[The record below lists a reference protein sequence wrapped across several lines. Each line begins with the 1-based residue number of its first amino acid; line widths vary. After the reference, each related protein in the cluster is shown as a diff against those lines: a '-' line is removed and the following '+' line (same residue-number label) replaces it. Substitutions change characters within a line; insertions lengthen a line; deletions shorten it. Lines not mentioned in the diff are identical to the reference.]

1 MMHADVRTSILMTL
15 LLLLLAQVLFNP
27 VLLSAIFALILLCLF
42 VSFKDET
49 KTVSK
54 IWIFALAILALMTI
68 YFKYQ
73 SFIGIEA
80 GVAVLSTFLFAKALE
95 TKNKRDVIILFN
107 FALFVGASSFLYS
120 QSIWMAIVILLC
132 LFSCLIGLYRL
143 QTSEFKQAQ
152 NQSSALKTDARHVG
166 KFLILALPFFI
177 LLFIFFPRLPP
188 LWHIPI
194 PEQKSVTG
202 MSDSMSP
209 GDIAQL
215 SQSSSLAFRI
225 IGNMNKLPSRNE
237 LYWRAMVLDQ
247 YDGRTWT
254 SSFVNQQPVLNHR
267 ISRKA
272 EQGFDYQYLAADS
285 SVMWIMGLE
294 KSIPKNPQYQLKRDW
309 SISPIRSVTRNQP
322 ITLHWLGD
330 AQLQGQ
336 GLSTPNLL
344 KKINT
349 QTNTQAQAQLDEK
362 SRQFALEM
370 FQKSGQLP
378 DQYVRNILQWYKNNE
393 FVYTLTPGLLG
404 ENRID
409 EFLFQSRQGFCEH
422 YASSFAML
430 MRYVGIPARVVIGY
444 QGGQLA
450 LDRASWEVRQ
460 LDAHA
465 WTEVQLNGKWQR
477 IDPTAIIAPQRI
489 DGGMQ
494 NYIENERTILGSK
507 EQKWKYRQFSMM
519 KNMRIWSDY
528 ASYQWQ
534 SKVVGYDAEKQQ
546 SWLSKLGLKTAYASI
561 LILFSSILLVMIFYF
576 SWIYYRNRQHS
587 SAYEHV
593 IQQFSKQLEKP
604 LRKQPAETFF
614 SWMHR
619 LAEGI
624 EEDEKRI
631 FIQTAEYYQQQQ
643 FSVVPTDQKTKQFKV
658 MLKTCAYALKN
669 NRKSLS

>member
-1 MMHADVRTSILMTL
+1 MIHADVRTSILITL
-15 LLLLLAQVLFNP
+15 LLLLIAQVFFSP
-27 VLLSAIFALILLCLF
+27 VLLSAILGVIMLCLF
-42 VSFKDET
+42 FSFKEES
-49 KTVSK
+49 KVVSK
-54 IWIFALAILALMTI
+54 IWTFALTILALATI
-68 YFKYQ
+68 YFTYQ

-95 TKNKRDVIILFN
+95 TKSKRDVIILFN

-143 QTSEFKQAQ
+143 QTSDFKHAS
-152 NQSSALKTDARHVG
+152 NPSAALKTDAKHVG

-209 GDIAQL
+209 GDIAEL

-225 IGNMNKLPSRNE
+225 IGNISKLPSRNE

-247 YDGRTWT
+247 YDGKTWT
-254 SSFVNQQPVLNHR
+254 SSFVNQQPIFTNT
-267 ISRKA
+267 ISRKT

-285 SVMWIMGLE
+285 RIMWIMGLE
-294 KSIPKNPQYQLKRDW
+294 KSIPKDPEYQLKQDGG
-309 SISPIRSVTRNQP
+309 ISPVRSITRNQP
-322 ITLHWLGD
+322 INLYWLGD
-330 AQLQGQ
+330 AQLQKQ
-336 GLSTPNLL
+336 GFSPNSLL
-344 KKINT
+344 KKIT
-349 QTNTQAQAQLDEK
+349 IQTPAQLDEQ

-370 FQKSGQLP
+370 FQQSGQLP
-378 DQYVRNILQWYKNNE
+378 DQYVRNILQWYKKND

-465 WTEVQLNGKWQR
+465 WTEVHLNGKWQR
-477 IDPTAIIAPQRI
+477 VDPTAIIAPQRI

-494 NYIENERTILGSK
+494 NYIENDRTILGNK
-507 EQKWKYRQFSMM
+507 EQKWKYRQFVVM

-534 SKVVGYDAEKQQ
+534 SKVIGYDADKQQ

-561 LILFSSILLVMIFYF
+561 LILLSSILLVVIFYF
-576 SWIYYRNRQHS
+576 VWIYYRNRQYG
-587 SAYEHV
+587 SAYERA
-593 IQQFSKQLEKP
+593 IQQFSKQLEEQ
-604 LRKQPAETFF
+604 LRKQPAETF
-614 SWMHR
+614 SAWMHR
-619 LAEGI
+619 LAAGI
-624 EEDEKRI
+624 EEDQHRI

-643 FSVVPTDQKTKQFKV
+643 FSSEFNDQQAVKFKG
-658 MLKTCAYALKN
+658 MLKTCASALKN
-669 NRKSLS
+669 HRKPLS

>member
-1 MMHADVRTSILMTL
+1 MIHADVRTSILITL
-15 LLLLLAQVLFNP
+15 LLLLIAQVFFNP
-27 VLLSAIFALILLCLF
+27 ALLSAIFALILLCLF
-42 VSFKDET
+42 FSFREEFKA
-49 KTVSK
+49 VSK
-54 IWIFALAILALMTI
+54 IWTFALTILALATI
-68 YFKYQ
+68 YFRYQ

-95 TKNKRDVIILFN
+95 TKTKRDVIILFN

-120 QSIWMAIVILLC
+120 QSIWMAIVIILC

-143 QTSEFKQAQ
+143 QTSEFKQAK
-152 NQSSALKTDARHVG
+152 NQSSTLKNDAKHVG

-194 PEQKSVTG
+194 PEQRGVTG

-225 IGNMNKLPSRNE
+225 IGNVNKLPSRNE

-254 SSFVNQQPVLNHR
+254 SSFVNQQPVLTNT
-267 ISRKA
+267 ISRKTK
-272 EQGFDYQYLAADS
+272 QGFDYQYLAADS
-285 SVMWIMGLE
+285 RVMWIMGLE
-294 KSIPKNPQYQLKRDW
+294 KSIPKDPQYQLKQDW
-309 SISPIRSVTRNQP
+309 GISPIRSITRNQP
-322 ITLHWLGD
+322 INLHWLGD

-336 GLSTPNLL
+336 GSSKANLL
-344 KKINT
+344 EKITT
-349 QTNTQAQAQLDEK
+349 QIPEQLDAQ

-370 FQKSGQLP
+370 FQQSEHLP
-378 DQYVRNILQWYKNNE
+378 DQYVRNILQWYKKND

-430 MRYVGIPARVVIGY
+430 MRYVGIPARIIIGY

-465 WTEVQLNGKWQR
+465 WTEVYLNGKWQR

-494 NYIENERTILGSK
+494 NYIENDRTILGNK
-507 EQKWKYRQFSMM
+507 EQKWKYRQFTVM
-519 KNMRIWSDY
+519 KNLRIWSDY

-534 SKVVGYDAEKQQ
+534 SKVIGYDAEKQQ
-546 SWLSKLGLKTAYASI
+546 SWLSKLGLKTAYAST
-561 LILFSSILLVMIFYF
+561 LILLSSILLVVMVYF
-576 SWIYYRNRQHS
+576 VWIYYRHRQYA
-587 SAYEHV
+587 SAYEHA
-593 IQQFSKQLEKP
+593 IQQFSKQLEEP

-614 SWMHR
+614 AWMHR
-619 LAEGI
+619 LAKATEQ
-624 EEDEKRI
+624 DQHRI
-631 FIQTAEYYQQQQ
+631 FMQAAEHYQQQR
-643 FSVVPTDQKTKQFKV
+643 FSAAPNSSHIKQFRE
-658 MLKTCAYALKN
+658 MLKTCTSALKKR
-669 NRKSLS
+669 RKHLS

>member
-1 MMHADVRTSILMTL
+1 MIHADVRTSILITL
-15 LLLLLAQVLFNP
+15 LLLLIAQVFFSP
-27 VLLSAIFALILLCLF
+27 VLLSAILGVIMLCLF
-42 VSFKDET
+42 FSFKEES
-49 KTVSK
+49 KVVSK
-54 IWIFALAILALMTI
+54 IWTFALTILALATI
-68 YFKYQ
+68 YFTYQ

-95 TKNKRDVIILFN
+95 TKSKRDVIILFN

-143 QTSEFKQAQ
+143 QTSDFKHAS
-152 NQSSALKTDARHVG
+152 NPSAALKTDAKHVG

-209 GDIAQL
+209 GDIAEL

-225 IGNMNKLPSRNE
+225 IGNISKLPSRNE

-247 YDGRTWT
+247 YDGKTWT
-254 SSFVNQQPVLNHR
+254 SSFVNQQPIFTNT
-267 ISRKA
+267 ISRKT

-285 SVMWIMGLE
+285 RIMWIMGLE
-294 KSIPKNPQYQLKRDW
+294 KSIPKDPEYQLKQDGG
-309 SISPIRSVTRNQP
+309 ISPVRSITRNQP
-322 ITLHWLGD
+322 INLYWLGD
-330 AQLQGQ
+330 AQLQKQ
-336 GLSTPNLL
+336 GFSPNSLL
-344 KKINT
+344 KKIT
-349 QTNTQAQAQLDEK
+349 IQTPAQLDEQ

-370 FQKSGQLP
+370 FQQSGQLP
-378 DQYVRNILQWYKNNE
+378 DQYVRNILQWYKKND

-465 WTEVQLNGKWQR
+465 WTEVHLNGKWQR
-477 IDPTAIIAPQRI
+477 VDPTAIIAPQRI

-494 NYIENERTILGSK
+494 NYIENDRTILGNK
-507 EQKWKYRQFSMM
+507 EQKWKYRQFVVM

-534 SKVVGYDAEKQQ
+534 SKVIGYDADKQQ

-561 LILFSSILLVMIFYF
+561 LILLSSILLVVIFYF
-576 SWIYYRNRQHS
+576 VWIYYRNRQYG
-587 SAYEHV
+587 SAYERA
-593 IQQFSKQLEKP
+593 IQQFSKQLEEQ
-604 LRKQPAETFF
+604 LRKQPAETF
-614 SWMHR
+614 SAWMHR
-619 LAEGI
+619 LAAGI
-624 EEDEKRI
+624 EEDQHRI

-643 FSVVPTDQKTKQFKV
+643 FSSEFNEQQAVKFKG
-658 MLKTCAYALKN
+658 MLKTCASALKN
-669 NRKSLS
+669 HRKPLS

>member
-1 MMHADVRTSILMTL
+1 MIHADVRTSILITL
-15 LLLLLAQVLFNP
+15 LLLLIAQVFFSP
-27 VLLSAIFALILLCLF
+27 VLLSAILAVIMLYLF
-42 VSFKDET
+42 FSFKEES
-49 KTVSK
+49 KVVSK
-54 IWIFALAILALMTI
+54 IWTFALTILALATI
-68 YFKYQ
+68 YFTYQ

-95 TKNKRDVIILFN
+95 TKSKRDVIILFN

-143 QTSEFKQAQ
+143 QTSDFKHAS
-152 NQSSALKTDARHVG
+152 NPSAALKTDAKHVG

-209 GDIAQL
+209 GDIAEL

-225 IGNMNKLPSRNE
+225 MGNINKLPSRNE

-254 SSFVNQQPVLNHR
+254 SSFVNQQPVSNNT
-267 ISRKA
+267 ISRKTK
-272 EQGFDYQYLAADS
+272 QGFDYQYLAADS
-285 SVMWIMGLE
+285 RIMWIMGLE
-294 KSIPKNPQYQLKRDW
+294 KSIPKDPEYQLQQDGG
-309 SISPIRSVTRNQP
+309 ISPIRSITRNQP
-322 ITLHWLGD
+322 INLHWLGD
-330 AQLQGQ
+330 AQLQEQ
-336 GLSTPNLL
+336 GFSPNNLL
-344 KKINT
+344 KKIT
-349 QTNTQAQAQLDEK
+349 IQTPAQMDEQ

-370 FQKSGQLP
+370 FQQSGQLP
-378 DQYVRNILQWYKNNE
+378 DQYVRNILQWYKKND
-393 FVYTLTPGLLG
+393 FVYTLTPGFLG

-465 WTEVQLNGKWQR
+465 WTEVHLNGKWQR
-477 IDPTAIIAPQRI
+477 VDPTAIIAPQRI

-494 NYIENERTILGSK
+494 NYIENDRTILGNK
-507 EQKWKYRQFSMM
+507 EQKWKYRQFVVM

-534 SKVVGYDAEKQQ
+534 SKVIGYDAEKQQ

-561 LILFSSILLVMIFYF
+561 LILLSSILLVVIFYF
-576 SWIYYRNRQHS
+576 VWIYYRNRQYG
-587 SAYEHV
+587 SAYERA
-593 IQQFSKQLEKP
+593 IQQFSKQLEEQ
-604 LRKQPAETFF
+604 LRKQPAETF
-614 SWMHR
+614 SAWMHR
-619 LAEGI
+619 LADGI
-624 EEDEKRI
+624 KEDQHRI

-643 FSVVPTDQKTKQFKV
+643 FSSEFNEQQAVKFKG
-658 MLKTCAYALKN
+658 MLKTCASALKN
-669 NRKSLS
+669 HRKPLS